1 METIDNYYNGQVK
14 AIYDTVTN
22 SLAANPSRK
31 FSIVEQVFWPFSFS
45 FSISFVIRSLWV
57 SVVSERRFYNLAHIG
72 VLLQMVQ

>member
-31 FSIVEQVFWPFSFS
+31 FSIVEQVFFRLFFFYLLPL
-45 FSISFVIRSLWV
+45 RLLSL
-57 SVVSERRFYNLAHIG
+57 
-72 VLLQMVQ
+72 